1 MQSESD
7 NPYGGIHPDDEKL
20 FAEMEQMLEGQV
32 SDTEEGDSQSRGK
45 APDAFAVEVVRS
57 DDEGEEPF
65 DDEVVESDEDS
76 DSSIDLRTPLSSVFI
91 PLYLARLRREVAC

>member
-32 SDTEEGDSQSRGK
+32 SDTEEGNSKSRGK
-45 APDAFAVEVVRS
+45 APDAFAVEAVRS
-57 DDEGEEPF
+57 DDEGE
-65 DDEVVESDEDS
+65 DDQVVESDEDS
-76 DSSIDLRTPLSSVFI
+76 DSSIDLRTPLSSVFMF
-91 PLYLARLRREVAC
+91 LYLARLRREVAC